1 MSAQRKSLL
10 RSTSGAVA
18 PTVAL
23 SLFGLIAA
31 GGIAFDYARM
41 AALDSELQT
50 AADQAVL
57 AAASQLDGGTNACSR
72 AAGAASALIR
82 NDTRFANDSGGLAV
96 TIQNEADCD
105 RTGFIKFYQNKD
117 RSDTGTLTDASVKFV
132 EVTVNSRTAF
142 FALTPI
148 VAAFSSGALS
158 AKAYAGVGQA
168 ICKVP
173 PVMICNP
180 QESGASSTFDITQ
193 LIGKGLKLVSV
204 GNGGGSWVPGNF
216 GYLDT
221 GGGSNGAPG
230 LREALGW
237 TSPPGDCVE
246 ATGVDT
252 KPGATVS
259 VTDAINTR
267 FDIYDSNVACPT
279 GGSCPSSINSVK
291 DLVRPANASGNNS
304 CGFHNQGWQEVD
316 PAGQYL
322 PSSATTALPD
332 TTTPTVM
339 GHPRDMCHAAPS
351 SASGSCSGAIGDAN
365 WDRDAYFRSNY
376 GWAASDWRTNTGLST
391 AVART
396 APNYASRYNVYAWE
410 IAHRGQ
416 SVGGRTILADRTAS
430 GSGATALIDHDAPV
444 CSASQG
450 YGSGTVPGG
459 TNVDRRRISV
469 AVVNCIANNVHGN
482 STSVPVEKWI
492 DAFIVEPS
500 FNRTRTSAGDVYI
513 EPISETSAGAN
524 GQTQAQVI
532 QRSVPYLI
540 E

>member
-1 MSAQRKSLL
+1 MSARRNSLL

-41 AALDSELQT
+41 ASLDSELQT
-50 AADQAVL
+50 AADQAAL
-57 AAASQLDGGTNACSR
+57 AAATQLDGKGNACSR
-72 AAGAASALIR
+72 AASAASGLIR
-82 NDTRFANDSGGLAV
+82 NDTRFANDSAGLAV
-96 TIQNEADCD
+96 TIANEGTCD
-105 RTGFIKFYQNKD
+105 RTGFIKFYTNKD
-117 RSDTGTLTDASVKFV
+117 RSDTGTLTDANANFV

-148 VAAFSSGALS
+148 VSVFSSGALS
-158 AKAYAGVGQA
+158 ATAYAGVGQA

-180 QESGASSTFDITQ
+180 QETGGNTSFDVSQ
-193 LIGKGLKLVSV
+193 FIGKGLKLVSV
-204 GNGGGSWVPGNF
+204 GNGGGAWVPGNF

-259 VTDAINTR
+259 VTDAVNTR

-279 GGSCPSSINSVK
+279 GGSCPASINSIK
-291 DLVRPANASGNNS
+291 DVVRPANANGNNA
-304 CGFHNQGWQEVD
+304 CGFHNQGWQEVGA
-316 PAGQYL
+316 AGQYL
-322 PSSATTALPD
+322 PSSATTALPT
-332 TTTPTVM
+332 TTTPLTM

-351 SASGSCSGAIGDAN
+351 SATGYCSGPIGDGN
-365 WDRDAYFRSNY
+365 WDRDAYFRTNY
-376 GWAASDWRTNTGLST
+376 NWSSTDWRTNTGLST
-391 AVART
+391 SVAVT
-396 APNYASRYNVYAWE
+396 AANYASRYNVYTWE

-416 SVGGRTILADRTAS
+416 SIGGATILGPRTAS
-430 GSGATALIDHDAPV
+430 GNGASALTAYGAPV
-444 CSASQG
+444 CSSAQG
-450 YGSGTVPGG
+450 YGTGSVPGG
-459 TNVDRRRISV
+459 TVVDRRRISV
-469 AVVNCIANNVHGN
+469 AVVNCTANNVRGN
-482 STSVPVEKWI
+482 STGVPVEEWM

-500 FNRTRTSAGDVYI
+500 YNRARTSAGDVYV
-513 EPISETSAGAN
+513 EPIAETSAGAN

>member
-1 MSAQRKSLL
+1 MSARRKSLL

-41 AALDSELQT
+41 ASLDSELQT
-50 AADQAVL
+50 AADQAAL
-57 AAASQLDGGTNACSR
+57 AAATQLDGKSSACTR
-72 AAGAASALIR
+72 AASAASALIR
-82 NDTRFANDSGGLAV
+82 NDARFANDSGGLAV
-96 TIQNEADCD
+96 TIANEATCD
-105 RTGFIKFYQNKD
+105 RTGFIKFYTNKD
-117 RSDTGTLTDASVKFV
+117 RSDTGTLTDANANFV

-148 VAAFSSGALS
+148 VSVFSSGALS
-158 AKAYAGVGQA
+158 ATAYAGVGQA

-180 QESGASSTFDITQ
+180 QETGGNTTFDVTQ

-267 FDIYDSNVACPT
+267 FDIYDSNVSCPT
-279 GGSCPSSINSVK
+279 GGSCPASINSIK
-291 DLVRPANASGNNS
+291 DFVRPADASGNNA
-304 CGFHNQGWQEVD
+304 CAFHNQGWQEVD
-316 PAGQYL
+316 AAGQYL
-322 PSSATTALPD
+322 PSSATTALPT
-332 TTTPTVM
+332 TTTPLAM

-351 SASGSCSGAIGDAN
+351 SATGYCSGAIGDGN
-365 WDRDAYFRSNY
+365 WDRDAYFRTNY
-376 GWAASDWRTNTGLST
+376 DWSSTGWRDNTGLST
-391 AVART
+391 TVAVT
-396 APNYASRYNVYAWE
+396 ASNYASRYNVYAWE

-416 SVGGRTILADRTAS
+416 TIGGRTILGSRTAS
-430 GSGATALIDHDAPV
+430 GSGASALTAYDAPV
-444 CSASQG
+444 CSSGQG
-450 YGSGTVPGG
+450 YGTGTVPGG
-459 TNVDRRRISV
+459 AVVDRRRISV
-469 AVVNCIANNVHGN
+469 AVVNCTANNVHGN
-482 STSVPVEKWI
+482 STGVPVEKWI
-492 DAFIVEPS
+492 DVFLVEPS
-500 FNRTRTSAGDVYI
+500 YNRTRTSAGDVYA
-513 EPISETSAGAN
+513 EPIGETSAGAN